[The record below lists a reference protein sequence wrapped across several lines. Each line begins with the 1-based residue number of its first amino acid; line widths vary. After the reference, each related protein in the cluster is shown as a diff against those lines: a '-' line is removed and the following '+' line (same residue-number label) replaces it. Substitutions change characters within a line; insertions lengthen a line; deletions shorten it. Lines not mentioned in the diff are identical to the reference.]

1 MSAERDLRRALLL
14 AAGTLAAIGAAAV
27 AAGRWFDLVE
37 VRGRSMA
44 PALLPGDR
52 LLVERLT
59 YRRRGP
65 RPGEIVLATDPRQPS
80 RELVKR
86 IGLVDASSG
95 SAELVG
101 DVPDASTDSRT
112 FGPVDLV
119 DLRWRVAVRCWPPG
133 RIGPMRRAR

>member
-1 MSAERDLRRALLL
+1 MTAERGPRRALFL
-14 AAGTLAAIGAAAV
+14 AVGTLAAFGAAAV
-27 AAGRWFDLVE
+27 AGGRWFDLVE
-37 VRGRSMA
+37 VRGGSMA

-65 RPGEIVLATDPRQPS
+65 RPGEIVLAHDPRQPS

-101 DVPDASTDSRT
+101 DAQEASTDSRA
-112 FGPVDLV
+112 FGPVELA

-133 RIGPMRRAR
+133 RIGLVR

>member
-1 MSAERDLRRALLL
+1 MSAERGPRRALFLVL
-14 AAGTLAAIGAAAV
+14 GTLAAIGAAAM
-27 AAGRWFDLVE
+27 AGGRWIDLVE
-37 VRGRSMA
+37 VRGRSMV

-65 RPGEIVLATDPRQPS
+65 RAGEIVLAPDPRQPS

-86 IGLVDASSG
+86 IGLVDASSA

-101 DVPDASTDSRT
+101 DAPEASADSRA

-133 RIGPMRRAR
+133 RIGLVR

>member
-1 MSAERDLRRALLL
+1 MSAERGPRRPLFLVLGALTAI
-14 AAGTLAAIGAAAV
+14 AAVAV

-65 RPGEIVLATDPRQPS
+65 RAGEIVLAADPRRPS

-101 DVPDASTDSRT
+101 DAAEASTDSRA
-112 FGPVDLV
+112 FGPVDLG
-119 DLRWRVAVRCWPPG
+119 DLSWRVALRCWPPG
-133 RIGPMRRAR
+133 RMGPVR